1 MGNVSMLWTEWALKK
16 AQLLYNPEG
25 EQLKL
30 KKKKNQ
36 YVTSRFA
43 VIDA

>member
-1 MGNVSMLWTEWALKK
+1 MLWTEWALKK
-16 AQLLYNPEG
+16 AQLVYNPEG

-30 KKKKNQ
+30 KKKNQ

>member
-30 KKKKNQ
+30 KKKKINM
-36 YVTSRFA
+36 SPA
-43 VIDA
+43 GLL